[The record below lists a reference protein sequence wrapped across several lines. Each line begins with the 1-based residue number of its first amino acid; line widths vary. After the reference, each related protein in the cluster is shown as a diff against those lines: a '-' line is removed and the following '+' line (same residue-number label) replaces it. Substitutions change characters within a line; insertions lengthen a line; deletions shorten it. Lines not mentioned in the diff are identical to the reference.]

1 MSIILKDVNL
11 TYSPGTPFSADA
23 LIDVNLEIESNQIVA
38 VIGHTGSGKST
49 LVQVMAGLQK
59 PSSGEVLMDDF
70 VMYKKNTDR
79 KKLRRKVGMAFQYPE
94 HQLFEETVERELSFG
109 LVKQGR
115 SSEEIQEQIHKAMH
129 FSKLTDDMLIRSP
142 FELSGGQMRR
152 LAIASV
158 IAMEPDYLILDEPT
172 AGLDPAGRD
181 EILDGLQAWQE
192 EAKKTVI
199 LVSHSMED
207 VAKLADQ
214 ILVLA
219 NGRLLMSGS
228 TAEIFSRSSELQQV
242 GLDVPQMTALMLALR
257 EKGWDVPEY
266 AMNVEEAFHAI
277 RMVLRRTRS

>member
-115 SSEEIQEQIHKAMH
+115 SSKEIQEQIHKAMH

-192 EAKKTVI
+192 ETKKTVI

>member
-1 MSIILKDVNL
+1 MSIKLKDVNL

-23 LIDVNLEIESNQIVA
+23 LIDVNLEIERNQIVA

-70 VMYKKNTDR
+70 VMYKKDTDR

-181 EILDGLQAWQE
+181 EILSGLQAWQKE
-192 EAKKTVI
+192 THKTVI

-228 TAEIFSRSSELQQV
+228 TAEVFSRSAELQQV

-257 EKGWDVPEY
+257 EKGWDVPKY
-266 AMNVEEAFHAI
+266 AMNVDEAFLAI
-277 RMVLRRTRS
+277 RSVLRRARS

>member
-1 MSIILKDVNL
+1 MSIKLKDVNL

-23 LIDVNLEIESNQIVA
+23 LIDVNLEIERNQIVA

-70 VMYKKNTDR
+70 VMYKKDTDR

-181 EILDGLQAWQE
+181 EILSGLQAWQKE
-192 EAKKTVI
+192 THKTVI

-228 TAEIFSRSSELQQV
+228 TAEVFSRSAELQQV
-242 GLDVPQMTALMLALR
+242 GLDVPHMTALMLALR
-257 EKGWDVPEY
+257 ENGWDVPKY
-266 AMNVEEAFHAI
+266 AMNVEEAFQAI
-277 RMVLRRTRS
+277 RNALRRTRP

>member
-1 MSIILKDVNL
+1 MSIKLKDVNL

-23 LIDVNLEIESNQIVA
+23 LIDVNLEIERNQIVA

-70 VMYKKNTDR
+70 VMYKKDTDR

-115 SSEEIQEQIHKAMH
+115 SSEEIQEQIQKAMH

-181 EILDGLQAWQE
+181 EILAGLQAWQKE
-192 EAKKTVI
+192 THKTVI

-219 NGRLLMSGS
+219 NGRLLMAGS
-228 TAEIFSRSSELQQV
+228 TAEVFSRSSELQQV
-242 GLDVPQMTALMLALR
+242 GLDVPHMTALMLALR
-257 EKGWDVPEY
+257 EKGWDVPKY
-266 AMNVEEAFHAI
+266 AMNVDEAFQAI
-277 RMVLRRTRS
+277 RSVLRRKRS

>member
-1 MSIILKDVNL
+1 MSIKLKDVNL

-23 LIDVNLEIESNQIVA
+23 LIDVNLEIERNQIVA

-70 VMYKKNTDR
+70 VMYKKDTDR

-115 SSEEIQEQIHKAMH
+115 SSEEIHEQIHKAMH

-181 EILDGLQAWQE
+181 EILEGLQAWQQE
-192 EAKKTVI
+192 TKKTVI

-228 TAEIFSRSSELQQV
+228 TAEVFSRSSELQQV
-242 GLDVPQMTALMLALR
+242 GLDVPHMTALMLALR
-257 EKGWDVPEY
+257 EKGWDVPKY
-266 AMNVEEAFHAI
+266 AMNVDEAFLAI
-277 RMVLRRTRS
+277 RSVLRRKRS

>member
-1 MSIILKDVNL
+1 MSIILKDVHL

-23 LIDVNLEIESNQIVA
+23 LIDVSLEIESNRIVA
-38 VIGHTGSGKST
+38 IIGHTGSGKST

-70 VMYKKNTDR
+70 VLYKKNTDR

-109 LVKQGR
+109 LIKQGR
-115 SSEEIQEQIHKAMH
+115 SPEEIQTQIRRAMR
-129 FSKLTDDMLIRSP
+129 FSQLTEDMLIRSP

-181 EILDGLQAWQE
+181 EILAGLQAWQKE
-192 EAKKTVI
+192 TKKTVI

-207 VAKLADQ
+207 VAKLANQ
-214 ILVLA
+214 IFVLA
-219 NGRLLMSGS
+219 GGKLLMSGS
-228 TAEIFSRSSELQQV
+228 TAEVFSRGSELQEV

-266 AMNVEEAFHAI
+266 AMNVEEAHHAI
-277 RMVLRRTRS
+277 SEYLRRTRS

>member
-1 MSIILKDVNL
+1 MSIILKDIHL

-23 LIDVNLEIESNQIVA
+23 LRGINLEIKSNQIVA

-70 VMYKKNTDR
+70 VLYKKNTDR

-109 LVKQGR
+109 LIKQGR
-115 SSEEIQEQIHKAMH
+115 TPDEVQTQIRRAMR
-129 FSKLTDDMLIRSP
+129 FSQLTEDMLIRSP

-181 EILDGLQAWQE
+181 EILAGLQAWQKE
-192 EAKKTVI
+192 TRKTVI

-214 ILVLA
+214 IFVLA
-219 NGRLLMSGS
+219 GGKLLMSGT
-228 TAEIFSRSSELQQV
+228 TAEVFSRGAELQDV
-242 GLDVPQMTALMLALR
+242 GLDVPQMTALLLALR
-257 EKGWDVPEY
+257 EKGWDVPQS
-266 AMNVEEAFHAI
+266 AMNVDEAYRVI
-277 RMVLRRTRS
+277 CEYLRRTRL

>member
-192 EAKKTVI
+192 ETKKTVI

>member
-1 MSIILKDVNL
+1 MSIKLKDVNL

-23 LIDVNLEIESNQIVA
+23 LIDVNLEIERNQIVA

-70 VMYKKNTDR
+70 VMYKKDTDR

-115 SSEEIQEQIHKAMH
+115 SSEEIQKQIQKAMH

-181 EILDGLQAWQE
+181 EILEGLQAWQQE
-192 EAKKTVI
+192 TKKTVI

-228 TAEIFSRSSELQQV
+228 TAEVFSRSSELQQV

-257 EKGWDVPEY
+257 EKGWDVPKY
-266 AMNVEEAFHAI
+266 AMNVDEAFLAI
-277 RMVLRRTRS
+277 RSVLRRARS

>member
-1 MSIILKDVNL
+1 MSILLEDVHL

-23 LIDVNLEIESNQIVA
+23 LREINLKITPNQIVA

-49 LVQVMAGLQK
+49 LVQVMAGLQR
-59 PSSGEVLMDDF
+59 PSSGRVLMDDF
-70 VMYKKNTDR
+70 ELYKKNSDR
-79 KKLRRKVGMAFQYPE
+79 RLLRRKVGMAFQYPE
-94 HQLFEETVERELSFG
+94 HQLFEETVEKELSFG
-109 LVKQGR
+109 LQKQGR
-115 SSEEIQEQIHKAMH
+115 SIDEVHLQIRKAMG
-129 FSKLTDDMLIRSP
+129 FTQLTEDMLGRSP

-181 EILDGLQAWQE
+181 EILAGLQAWQRE
-192 EAKKTVI
+192 TKKTVI

-219 NGRLLMSGS
+219 NGKLLMSGS
-228 TAEIFSRSSELQQV
+228 TREVFSRGAELQEV
-242 GLDVPQMTALMLALR
+242 GLDVPQMTSLMLALR
-257 EKGWDVPEY
+257 NKGWDIPPY
-266 AMNVEEAFHAI
+266 AMTVEEAYQVI
-277 RMVLRRTRS
+277 CEYLGRVRP

>member
-1 MSIILKDVNL
+1 MSIILKDIHL

-23 LIDVNLEIESNQIVA
+23 LRGINLEIKSNQIVA
-38 VIGHTGSGKST
+38 VIGHTGSGKSS

-70 VMYKKNTDR
+70 VLYKKETDR

-109 LVKQGR
+109 LIKQGR
-115 SSEEIQEQIHKAMH
+115 TPEEVQIQIQRAMR
-129 FSKLTDDMLIRSP
+129 FSQLTKEMLIRSP

-181 EILDGLQAWQE
+181 EILAGLQAWQKE
-192 EAKKTVI
+192 TEKTVI

-207 VAKLADQ
+207 VAKLADH
-214 ILVLA
+214 IFVLA
-219 NGRLLMSGS
+219 AGKLLMSGS
-228 TAEIFSRSSELQQV
+228 TAEVFGRGAELQAV
-242 GLDVPQMTALMLALR
+242 GLDVPQMTALMIALR
-257 EKGWDVPEY
+257 EKGWDVPQS
-266 AMNVEEAFHAI
+266 AMNVDEAYRVI
-277 RMVLRRTRS
+277 CEYLRRTRR

>member
-1 MSIILKDVNL
+1 MSIKLKDVNL

-23 LIDVNLEIESNQIVA
+23 LIDVNLEIERNQIVA

-70 VMYKKNTDR
+70 VMYKKDTDR

-115 SSEEIQEQIHKAMH
+115 SSEEIQEQIQKAMH

-181 EILDGLQAWQE
+181 EILAGLQAWQKE
-192 EAKKTVI
+192 THKTVI

-219 NGRLLMSGS
+219 NGRLLMAGS
-228 TAEIFSRSSELQQV
+228 TAEVFSRSSELQQV

-257 EKGWDVPEY
+257 EKGWDVPKY
-266 AMNVEEAFHAI
+266 AMNVDEAFQAI
-277 RMVLRRTRS
+277 RSVLRRKRS

>member
-1 MSIILKDVNL
+1 MSIKLKDVNL

-23 LIDVNLEIESNQIVA
+23 LIDVNLEIERNQIVA

-70 VMYKKNTDR
+70 VMYKKDTDR

-115 SSEEIQEQIHKAMH
+115 SSEEIQEQIQKAMH

-181 EILDGLQAWQE
+181 EILEGLQAWQQE
-192 EAKKTVI
+192 TKKTVI

-228 TAEIFSRSSELQQV
+228 TAEVFSRSSELQQV

-257 EKGWDVPEY
+257 EKGWDVPKY
-266 AMNVEEAFHAI
+266 AMNVEEAFQAI
-277 RMVLRRTRS
+277 RSVLRRKRS

>member
-1 MSIILKDVNL
+1 MSIILKDIHL

-23 LIDVNLEIESNQIVA
+23 LIDISLEIKSNQIVA

-70 VMYKKNTDR
+70 VLYKKNTDR

-109 LVKQGR
+109 LIKQGR
-115 SSEEIQEQIHKAMH
+115 STEEIQTQIRRAMR
-129 FSKLTDDMLIRSP
+129 FSQLTEDMLIRSP

-181 EILDGLQAWQE
+181 EILAGLQAWQKE
-192 EAKKTVI
+192 TKKTVI

-214 ILVLA
+214 IFVLA
-219 NGRLLMSGS
+219 GGKLLMSGS
-228 TAEIFSRSSELQQV
+228 TAEVFSRGSELQEV

-257 EKGWDVPEY
+257 EKGWDVLEY
-266 AMNVEEAFHAI
+266 AMNVEEAHHAI
-277 RMVLRRTRS
+277 SEYLRRRRS

>member
-1 MSIILKDVNL
+1 MSIKLKDVNL

-23 LIDVNLEIESNQIVA
+23 LIDVNLEIERNQIVA

-70 VMYKKNTDR
+70 VMYKKDTDR

-115 SSEEIQEQIHKAMH
+115 SSEEIQEQIQKAMH

-181 EILDGLQAWQE
+181 EILAGLQAWQKE
-192 EAKKTVI
+192 TKKTVI

-228 TAEIFSRSSELQQV
+228 TAEVFSRSSELQQV

-257 EKGWDVPEY
+257 EKGWDVPKY
-266 AMNVEEAFHAI
+266 AMNVDEAFLAI
-277 RMVLRRTRS
+277 RSVLRRARS

>member
-23 LIDVNLEIESNQIVA
+23 LIDVNLEIKQNQIVA

-70 VMYKKNTDR
+70 VMYKKDTDR

-181 EILDGLQAWQE
+181 EILSGLQAWQKE
-192 EAKKTVI
+192 THKTVI

-228 TAEIFSRSSELQQV
+228 TAEVFSRSAELQQV

-257 EKGWDVPEY
+257 EKGWDVPKY
-266 AMNVEEAFHAI
+266 AMNVDEAFLAI
-277 RMVLRRTRS
+277 RSVLRRARS

>member
-1 MSIILKDVNL
+1 MSIKLKDVNL

-23 LIDVNLEIESNQIVA
+23 LIDVNLEIERNQIVA

-70 VMYKKNTDR
+70 VMYKKDTDR

-115 SSEEIQEQIHKAMH
+115 SSEEIQEQIQKAMH

-181 EILDGLQAWQE
+181 EILAGLQAWQKE
-192 EAKKTVI
+192 THKTVI

-219 NGRLLMSGS
+219 NGRLLMAGS
-228 TAEIFSRSSELQQV
+228 TAEVFSRSSELQQV
-242 GLDVPQMTALMLALR
+242 GLDVPHMTALMLALR
-257 EKGWDVPEY
+257 EKGWDVPKY
-266 AMNVEEAFHAI
+266 AMNVDEAFLAI
-277 RMVLRRTRS
+277 RSVLRRARS